1 MARRADSPP
10 LGFFAHVL
18 HGILAPWTDS
28 DLLDRPRCVG
38 SLYLIAL

>member
-1 MARRADSPP
+1 MARGADSPP